1 MIKDRDR
8 LSRQDK
14 KQIEYLEQENKRTKG
29 MIKEVQEA
37 LTNKETDF
45 KNLEKEKE
53 QLTIELK
60 NLQRRFEIEK
70 QKCEQN

>member
-1 MIKDRDR
+1 
-8 LSRQDK
+8 
-14 KQIEYLEQENKRTKG
+14 